1 MCVKTQVDASS
12 AAEAGKK
19 KKRRS
24 SSSVGGRRRSQY
36 DVRMVDEITDD
47 DLENVAYRSKDKIWD
62 KENVG
67 GPPAPPHPPPPLPRC
82 FSPPSSPLLPPLRAA
97 RATSAGRRLWTLRPF
112 AAAASASGPK
122 VNSADR
128 A

>member
-1 MCVKTQVDASS
+1 MCVCVCVQKQVDASS

-19 KKRRS
+19 KRRS
-24 SSSVGGRRRSQY
+24 SGSVGGGRRSQY

-67 GPPAPPHPPPPLPRC
+67 GRPPPQLHLHLHLHPCLAAAHL
-82 FSPPSSPLLPPLRAA
+82 PLLPSSLP
-97 RATSAGRRLWTLRPF
+97 
-112 AAAASASGPK
+112 SGQLVPP
-122 VNSADR
+122 VPAEDSGH
-128 A
+128 

>member
-1 MCVKTQVDASS
+1 MCVQKQVDASS

-19 KKRRS
+19 KRRS
-24 SSSVGGRRRSQY
+24 SSSVGGGRRSQY

-67 GPPAPPHPPPPLPRC
+67 GLPPPPPKLHPC
-82 FSPPSSPLLPPLRAA
+82 LAAAHLPLLPSSLP
-97 RATSAGRRLWTLRPF
+97 
-112 AAAASASGPK
+112 SGQLVPP
-122 VNSADR
+122 VPAEDSGH
-128 A
+128 